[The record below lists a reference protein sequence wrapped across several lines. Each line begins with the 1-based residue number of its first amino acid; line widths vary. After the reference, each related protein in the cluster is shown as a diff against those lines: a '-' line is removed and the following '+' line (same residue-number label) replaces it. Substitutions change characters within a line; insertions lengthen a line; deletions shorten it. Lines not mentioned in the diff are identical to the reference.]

1 MAKIQEQIIAIKL
14 SKLVKDNDSEQS
26 LADSESIVAL
36 ETVAQELFGNGVV
49 VEIITE

>member
-14 SKLVKDNDSEQS
+14 SKLVKDTDQEQS
-26 LADSESIVAL
+26 LTDSESISAL
-36 ETVAQELFGNGVV
+36 ETVTQELFGNGVV

>member
-14 SKLVKDNDSEQS
+14 SKLVKDNATDQN
-26 LADSESIVAL
+26 LADSESVTAL
-36 ETVAQELFGNGVV
+36 EQVAQELFGDGVV